1 METQESRLQDIRVK
15 LENLNA
21 RLDNIIKNIYVL
33 HKENHDTSISNN
45 KSINSIGFLKE
56 YRQVMMFNFT
66 TDNYYYKLKLI

>member
-1 METQESRLQDIRVK
+1 MENNEPRLQDIRVK

-45 KSINSIGFLKE
+45 KSINSIGLLAEFK
-56 YRQVMMFNFT
+56 QVLVFDSNT
-66 TDNYYYKLKLI
+66 KNYDFVLNLT